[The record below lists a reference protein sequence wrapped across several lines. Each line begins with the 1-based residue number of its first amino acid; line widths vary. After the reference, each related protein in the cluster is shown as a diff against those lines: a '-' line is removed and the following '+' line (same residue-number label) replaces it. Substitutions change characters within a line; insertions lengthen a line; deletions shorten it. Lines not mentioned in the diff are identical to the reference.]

1 MAAMQVEVVRIP
13 SKNHVLLLLG
23 ILRNVV
29 LHNIEYLDV
38 FAAQCHH

>member
-1 MAAMQVEVVRIP
+1 MQVEVVRIT

-23 ILRNVV
+23 ILHDVV
-29 LHNIEYLDV
+29 LHDVEHLDV